1 MTEPHPRY
9 TYRPHRP
16 ERYALF
22 LTLREAGL
30 TRAQIAAV
38 LGPSPATIKSRLE
51 YLRARGVL

>member
-1 MTEPHPRY
+1 MIAPHPRY

-22 LTLREAGL
+22 LALRETGR

-38 LGPSPATIKSRLE
+38 LGLSPATIKSRLE